1 MINIIK
7 DILLKQRRN
16 KTISIFIP
24 SFEKGGVER
33 NILIVSK
40 MLIKN
45 NIEVDLIYSRNDDEL
60 FSQLNEKVNKIKIKR
75 FLNIPIIHP
84 RIIDSLNIVFGY
96 FIYLIKNKKK
106 LIVISFQNNLVA
118 IILCKILNIKII
130 ARVAS
135 HPNVANIE
143 KSFVIK
149 MSHKLK
155 GIIYRY
161 ATLIITNSE
170 ATTKEIRKLTKAKT
184 ETIYNPTFDDTI
196 LFKSKELVDDD
207 IFNCIKN
214 KKIVA
219 VGRLSFEKDFQ
230 TLIKAFKIA
239 KNKIDCSLVFVG
251 EGKELENLQR
261 LVSLLD
267 IEKYVFFLGFK
278 SNPYKYIANC
288 DLLVLSSLYEGL
300 PNVIIESIAIG
311 TPVVATDC
319 LSGPREILLNGKGGD
334 LVEVG
339 NVNQMSDAIIR
350 NLASAE
356 YSNGKLKHAQAH
368 LERFNI
374 DSIYKKYL
382 ELINR
387 MSK

>member
-170 ATTKEIRKLTKAKT
+170 ATTKEIRKQKR
-184 ETIYNPTFDDTI
+184 FDDTI

-319 LSGPREILLNGKGGD
+319 LSGPREILVDGKGGD

-374 DSIYKKYL
+374 DSISKKYL

>member
-170 ATTKEIRKLTKAKT
+170 ATTKEIRKQKR
-184 ETIYNPTFDDTI
+184 FDDTI

-319 LSGPREILLNGKGGD
+319 LSGPREILLDGKGGD

-374 DSIYKKYL
+374 DSISKKYL

>member
-319 LSGPREILLNGKGGD
+319 LSGPREILLDGKGGD

-374 DSIYKKYL
+374 DSISKKYL
-382 ELINR
+382 EFINR